1 MKAGNPSQ
9 EPPREGPAACAPP
22 PGATAAASFLRYP
35 WSVHLDHPSPITRAV
50 AWTGRIQGPVALD
63 GDFLKRFKLGGV
75 DPHLVFQ
82 DPSEP
87 LRGRS
92 IELEGV
98 PDDALQLEP
107 GATNR
112 EGVQDFRQAAAVLR
126 GGQTVEESPLG
137 ICHLDA
143 CFADPH
149 LVYSEESVGLGLDE
163 LEARPCDR
171 ISTVSPT
178 MTPAACPWHR
188 PGRREYEHLP
198 RDLLGQPV

>member
-1 MKAGNPSQ
+1 MGSSSMLL
-9 EPPREGPAACAPP
+9 PREVPAAYAPP
-22 PGATAAASFLRYP
+22 TGADAPASSLRCSRRVY
-35 WSVHLDHPSPITRAV
+35 LDHPSPITRAV

-63 GDFLKRFKLGGV
+63 GDCLKRFEPGGV

-98 PDDALQLEP
+98 ADDALQLELR
-107 GATNR
+107 AANR
-112 EGVQDFRQAAAVLR
+112 EGVQDFRQTAAVLR
-126 GGQTVEESPLG
+126 GGQTVEEGPLG